1 MFSVSF
7 SCIIQSL
14 LSKFIGSV
22 KLDYGTQWSK
32 SNKPYSIKISGIYMH
47 EWKYVV
53 TIKMVNIL
61 TGSVFRNE
69 YMYMYKDTKKICKEF
84 EEVTLP
90 AIPTTKITFSRCILY
105 LMPVNFDILSANICF
120 THHVLYWMEIM
131 NCLWWTHLSRSW
143 TETHCSW
150 PAVCRHH
157 TGSPCCWLG
166 H

>member
-32 SNKPYSIKISGIYMH
+32 LNKPYSIKISGIHAWMKTCSPHYDEHTWWDLHLEMN
-47 EWKYVV
+47 
-53 TIKMVNIL
+53 TCIKIQRKFV
-61 TGSVFRNE
+61 
-69 YMYMYKDTKKICKEF
+69 KDSF
-84 EEVTLP
+84 WRGN
-90 AIPTTKITFSRCILY
+90 TTSNSYFKNSFSRCILY

-131 NCLWWTHLSRSW
+131 DCLWWTHSSRSW
-143 TETHCSW
+143 TETRCSW
-150 PAVCRHH
+150 PAVCTHH
-157 TGSPCCWLG
+157 TGSPCCLLG